1 MTDSLAWEQPDW
13 LDEATDWI
21 DEHVERTGEV
31 ELMLARPWSAIVR
44 VPTAGGHVWFKENG
58 PASAYEPTLT
68 ELLVR
73 KRPEQLPEIISWE
86 RSRILTKDAG
96 PRLRNVLDAGGTSPS
111 WEEILPLY
119 AELQI
124 EFMDDADQALA
135 LGTPDDRPQLLPERY
150 EALGGDRLDAVRA
163 AADRLSGSLPLTV
176 AHMEAHDGNIF
187 VRDGRP
193 VFIDWAEAVV
203 THPLVGPLLML
214 RSATERYGY
223 EPGSGDVERLRDLY
237 LEPFTAFAPVVQL
250 RDLFADGYLLFPV
263 SRADS
268 WRRTLADA
276 PEPEEFGD
284 RVNAWLEILAE
295 IADGTTTLGGA

>member
-13 LDEATDWI
+13 LDEATAWI

-44 VPTAGGHVWFKENG
+44 VPAAGGHVWFKENG
-58 PASAYEPTLT
+58 PASAYEPALT

-86 RSRILTKDAG
+86 GSRILTKDAG

-119 AELQI
+119 AEFQI
-124 EFMDDADQALA
+124 AFMDDADHALA

-203 THPLVGPLLML
+203 T
-214 RSATERYGY
+214 
-223 EPGSGDVERLRDLY
+223 
-237 LEPFTAFAPVVQL
+237 
-250 RDLFADGYLLFPV
+250 
-263 SRADS
+263 
-268 WRRTLADA
+268 
-276 PEPEEFGD
+276 
-284 RVNAWLEILAE
+284 
-295 IADGTTTLGGA
+295 